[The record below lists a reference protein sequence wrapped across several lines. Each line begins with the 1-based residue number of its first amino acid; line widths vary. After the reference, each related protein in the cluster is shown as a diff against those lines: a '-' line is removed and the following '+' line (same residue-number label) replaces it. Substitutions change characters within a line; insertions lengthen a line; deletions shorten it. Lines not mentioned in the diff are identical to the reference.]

1 MRVDGLELNMY
12 GVYGGVVIIYSLY
25 YPIVTTRHVVIKRYL
40 FIRKKFMSRKL
51 EWVINFP
58 TSMILLCI

>member
-25 YPIVTTRHVVIKRYL
+25 YPIVTTRHVVKEI
-40 FIRKKFMSRKL
+40 FIYTKEIYES
-51 EWVINFP
+51 
-58 TSMILLCI
+58 